1 MQGGAKN
8 WEWIKKGAPIRVEI
22 GPRDIEKGNVAVTR
36 RDRSPKEK
44 EFISNEEFIQ
54 GAAKLL
60 EDIQF
65 SLLDR
70 ATRFKEEHMTRIDS
84 MEEFIEFFTPSN
96 TEKPEIHGGFALC
109 HWAGSNEEEERIAKE
124 HKVTI
129 RCIPHGEEY
138 AEEGTCILTGQPSS
152 RRVVFSKAY

>member
-22 GPRDIEKGNVAVTR
+22 GPRDIEKGSVAIAR
-36 RDRSPKEK
+36 RDRSPKDK
-44 EFISNEEFIQ
+44 EFLPTEEFLQ
-54 GAAKLL
+54 GAAQCL
-60 EDIQF
+60 EDIQS
-65 SLLDR
+65 SLLAR
-70 ATRFKEEHMTRIDS
+70 ATRFKEDNMKRIDT

-96 TEKPEIHGGFALC
+96 TDKPEIHGGFALC
-109 HWAGSNEEEERIAKE
+109 HWAGSNEEEEKIAKE

-129 RCIPHGEEY
+129 RCIPHGEQY
-138 AEEGTCILTGQPSS
+138 AEEGTCILTGQRSE